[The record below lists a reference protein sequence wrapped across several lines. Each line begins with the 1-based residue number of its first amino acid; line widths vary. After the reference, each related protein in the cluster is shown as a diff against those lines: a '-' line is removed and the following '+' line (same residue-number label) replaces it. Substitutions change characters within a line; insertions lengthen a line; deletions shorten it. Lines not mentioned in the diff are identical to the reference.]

1 MVNRKKRDKN
11 RIFQFIYNKYTREIT
26 FFKCL
31 EKNEDTI
38 MIYLILVSMLGINP
52 TEVKTDILEK
62 QIIEFTAHNNKAIGH
77 DGIIKYTKAPT
88 AWVKLIN
95 N

>member
-1 MVNRKKRDKN
+1 MVFSNSSIINIQEKTLFLSVWK
-11 RIFQFIYNKYTREIT
+11 
-26 FFKCL
+26 
-31 EKNEDTI
+31 KNEDTT
-38 MIYLILVSMLGINP
+38 MIYLILVSILGINP

-62 QIIEFTAHNNKAIGH
+62 QIIEFTAHNNKTIGH

-88 AWVKLIN
+88 SWVKLIN